1 MPLPSTSSTISRD
14 YLDAKAIAFA
24 TGPYWI
30 KLLVS
35 NALAGS
41 IIGPHGSRLSKL
53 ELDTATVIRISPKG
67 QFFPTTHDRVM
78 VIAAKDGQG
87 ASRAIRRICGTIL
100 KLGCH
105 LHSTQQSRGHQKDVS
120 IALRLAVPKSTVNSI
135 IGHGGVHARRLEA
148 STGVA
153 LVVGER
159 IQGCQERVVELYG
172 PSERIIIAVCDLA
185 ENVLKVHPLV
195 RRHIGVLYTT
205 TQETPEDS
213 CFEVTVRISFKLC
226 IFPDLNAAQVGWE
239 CGAQVHSIAAGKGS
253 DSSCRA
259 FVVEAKFGRHFLNMP
274 KVRTLHSKKAPEG
287 WDEIEPTLMELDRKM
302 RDAENEP
309 HEDKRKTEL
318 LWPIHKLNHQR
329 SRYVFDMYY
338 KKKAISKELFRY
350 CLDEGWADKQL
361 IYKWRKPGYDQ
372 LCCMLCCQSTN
383 HNQGTTCICRVPR
396 SQLGEGK
403 VVQCAHC
410 GCRGCASG
418 DQ

>member
-1 MPLPSTSSTISRD
+1 
-14 YLDAKAIAFA
+14 
-24 TGPYWI
+24 
-30 KLLVS
+30 
-35 NALAGS
+35 
-41 IIGPHGSRLSKL
+41 
-53 ELDTATVIRISPKG
+53 
-67 QFFPTTHDRVM
+67 
-78 VIAAKDGQG
+78 
-87 ASRAIRRICGTIL
+87 
-100 KLGCH
+100 
-105 LHSTQQSRGHQKDVS
+105 
-120 IALRLAVPKSTVNSI
+120 
-135 IGHGGVHARRLEA
+135 
-148 STGVA
+148 
-153 LVVGER
+153 
-159 IQGCQERVVELYG
+159 
-172 PSERIIIAVCDLA
+172 
-185 ENVLKVHPLV
+185 
-195 RRHIGVLYTT
+195 
-205 TQETPEDS
+205 
-213 CFEVTVRISFKLC
+213 
-226 IFPDLNAAQVGWE
+226 
-239 CGAQVHSIAAGKGS
+239 
-253 DSSCRA
+253 
-259 FVVEAKFGRHFLNMP
+259 MP
-274 KVRTLHSKKAPEG
+274 KVRTLRSKKAPEG

-361 IYKWRKPGYDQ
+361 VYKWRKPGFDQ